1 MQHGMTP
8 LAFQHPYLNFAMHNP
23 ITFTIPIFDYT
34 CRYFLTKRYI
44 LTTARR
50 KVHTTKCHHVT
61 TQTHFVT
68 EIVAAT
74 KIQQRLCLT
83 ATTCGYYQKVM
94 SSDVF
99 IDRTARRSCQI
110 ETLLSLCWVDYFRNK
125 VCCTSLSSALSFL
138 HDVVHIPEVVYL
150 VLLPC
155 IHLVICNEDV
165 ISIYN

>member
-1 MQHGMTP
+1 MSVFLNEKIYFNDCASRDNADTLCYGNSRRNKKPTASLSDSYYVRLYMT
-8 LAFQHPYLNFAMHNP
+8 
-23 ITFTIPIFDYT
+23 
-34 CRYFLTKRYI
+34 
-44 LTTARR
+44 
-50 KVHTTKCHHVT
+50 
-61 TQTHFVT
+61 
-68 EIVAAT
+68 
-74 KIQQRLCLT
+74 
-83 ATTCGYYQKVM
+83 YQKVM

-99 IDRTARRSCQI
+99 IDRTVRRSCQI

-165 ISIYN
+165 IPIYN